1 MTATSPMVDGRTAR
15 FRELD
20 GLRGIAAFVVVLYH
34 YTVQHSAFFPE
45 DPASSMVLPWGKY
58 GVQLFFL
65 VSGFVIL
72 MTAWRA
78 RRPSDFVISRVSR
91 LYPPYWLSLVF
102 VVAVMAV
109 FPIRGFPTDWDV
121 VLVNLTMVQRWL
133 MVPNVVDVYWTLG
146 VEMQFYVVILL
157 LLLLTRCRLS
167 IRVILTAAVLWA
179 AVSWAVVLVA
189 FTQTTSNPQLDP
201 TWVKLLNN
209 ATIAEYGPLF
219 IMGMV
224 MFLVRTGHLNSWW
237 ALPVTL
243 STVANGALLRGWEH
257 GALTAAVCIVFVIVV
272 LRERTRFLL
281 WKPVQWYGKISY
293 SLYIVHSV
301 PGYLIIHFGW
311 PFLGREGAMVLA
323 IVAVSVL
330 SWLCWKFGEQV
341 LGSQAK
347 RGLQSLRARIDGRRA
362 RPLEVLDG

>member
-1 MTATSPMVDGRTAR
+1 MTATSPMIDGRTAR

-20 GLRGIAAFVVVLYH
+20 GLRGIAAFAVVVYH
-34 YTVQHSAFFPE
+34 YTSSHGSLFPE
-45 DPASSMVLPWGKY
+45 DPAALFSFGWGEY

-109 FPIRGFPTDWDV
+109 FPIRGFPTDWDI
-121 VLVNLTMVQRWL
+121 VLVNLTMIQRWL

-157 LLLLTRCRLS
+157 LLLVTRCRLS
-167 IRVILTAAVLWA
+167 IRVILSAAVLWA

-189 FTQTTSNPQLDP
+189 FTHTTSNPQLDP

-224 MFLVRTGHLNSWW
+224 MFLIRTGHLNAWW
-237 ALPVTL
+237 TVPVTV
-243 STVANGALLRGWEH
+243 STVANGALMRGWEH
-257 GALTAAVCIVFVIVV
+257 GALTAAVCVVFVIVV

-293 SLYIVHSV
+293 SLYIMHSV
-301 PGYLIIHFGW
+301 PGYLIIHFAW
-311 PFLGREGAMVLA
+311 PYLGRDLATVLA
-323 IVAVSVL
+323 IVVASVL
-330 SWLCWKFGEQV
+330 SWLCWKLGEQV
-341 LGSQAK
+341 LGRKAK
-347 RGLQSLRARIDGRRA
+347 RGLESTRSRIDRARGR
-362 RPLEVLDG
+362 EVAA

>member
-58 GVQLFFL
+58 GVHLFFL

-78 RRPSDFVISRVSR
+78 RRPSDFVISRASR
-91 LYPPYWLSLVF
+91 LYPPYWLSLAF
-102 VVAVMAV
+102 VVAVMAF
-109 FPIRGFPTDWDV
+109 FPLRGFPTDWDIV
-121 VLVNLTMVQRWL
+121 AVNVTMIQRWL

-146 VEMQFYVVILL
+146 VEMQFYVVVLL
-157 LLLLTRCRLS
+157 LLVLTRCRLKVRTLL
-167 IRVILTAAVLWA
+167 IAAGAWA
-179 AVSWAVVLVA
+179 AASWAVALAA
-189 FTQTTSNPQLDP
+189 FPHTGPNPQADP

-224 MFLVRTGHLNSWW
+224 MFLIRKGHIARWW
-237 ALPVTL
+237 AAPVTV
-243 STVANGALLRGWEH
+243 STVAHGTLLRGLEH
-257 GALTAAVCIVFVIVV
+257 GALTAAVCLIFLVVV
-272 LRERTRFLL
+272 LRQRTGILL
-281 WKPVQWYGKISY
+281 WAPIQWYGKISY
-293 SLYIVHSV
+293 SLYIMHSV
-301 PGYLIIHFGW
+301 PGYLIIHALAPTTGHTVAMLVAIAVVTALSW
-311 PFLGREGAMVLA
+311 ACWKVGEQILGR
-323 IVAVSVL
+323 
-330 SWLCWKFGEQV
+330 K
-341 LGSQAK
+341 AK
-347 RGLQSLRARIDGRRA
+347 TGLEALRARLDRVRRREPA
-362 RPLEVLDG
+362 A